1 MSRHYPH
8 LITALALCA
17 LPLAACS
24 TSPAQETSAPS
35 SAAASASSSPAAWP
49 TLSSFPTP
57 EVPGDGTFPAVEDVD
72 RTDVDSTARA
82 AALLLHSW
90 DTAADRTETAAAIR
104 TKPLMSDEWAGHQV
118 EPERNAS
125 QGAWLDPASHGA
137 YSRAQAVPAI
147 GDTTR
152 DVAEDKAIRAYKVTW
167 RWASRDGEP
176 AEGTGT
182 RHVTIYLER
191 HSGAWDVVG
200 HQSHDLP
207 AGEATS

>member
-1 MSRHYPH
+1 MSRRPH

-17 LPLAACS
+17 LPLVACS

-49 TLSSFPTP
+49 TSSSFPTP
-57 EVPGDGTFPAVEDVD
+57 EVPGDGTFPRVQDVD

-90 DTAADRTETAAAIR
+90 DTASDRTETAAAIR
-104 TKPLMSDEWAGHQV
+104 TKPLMSDEWAAQQV
-118 EPERNAS
+118 EPERNSS
-125 QGAWLDPASHGA
+125 QGAWLGPAEHGA

-147 GDTTR
+147 GDVTR
-152 DVAEDKAIRAYKVTW
+152 DVADDKAVRAYKVTW

-191 HSGAWDVVG
+191 HSGAWEVVG

-207 AGEATS
+207 AGEVAS